1 MSTRSRKRVRYGTE
15 TPPATGGPEGGLWA
29 PPADRTTI
37 VEEERRRGPGGR
49 RLNRWEVTRTSS
61 GMSTCAYSDRHW
73 AFSVRDWVLMGMVW
87 LAATLGWYACALLLS
102 MPEYQAF
109 QWKAV
114 GTTYALVVVLI
125 TLVLNGLDDAA
136 RVLRW
141 TAVGIVALWAVAT
154 LSVFIS
160 PFFGPPA
167 VCAAPFL
174 LGALRSLM

>member
-1 MSTRSRKRVRYGTE
+1 MSTRSRKRVRDGAE
-15 TPPATGGPEGGLWA
+15 TPRGSNGPEGGLWA

-37 VEEERRRGPGGR
+37 VEEERRRGPGGST
-49 RLNRWEVTRTSS
+49 LNRWDVKRTSS
-61 GMSTCAYSDRHW
+61 GLSTCVYSDRHW
-73 AFSVRDWVLMGMVW
+73 AFSVRDWVLMGMAW
-87 LAATLGWYACALLLS
+87 LAATLGWYVCALLLS

-114 GTTYALVVVLI
+114 ATTYALVVVLI
-125 TLVLNGLDDAA
+125 TVVLNGLDDVAA
-136 RVLRW
+136 VFRC
-141 TAVGIVALWAVAT
+141 TAVGIMALWAVAT

-174 LGALRSLM
+174 LGALGSLM